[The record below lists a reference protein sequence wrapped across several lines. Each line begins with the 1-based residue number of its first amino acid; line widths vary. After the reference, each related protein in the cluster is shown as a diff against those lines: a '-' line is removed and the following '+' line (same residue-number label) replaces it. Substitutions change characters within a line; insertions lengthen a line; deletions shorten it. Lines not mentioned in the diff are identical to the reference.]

1 MHSPARRIALD
12 LSIILDINNS
22 GRMVRTMPSPAT
34 RRKKPLCDPSVAVIA
49 HMGPRSI
56 TGDMSTPQALAAL
69 SALGQPARLAIFR
82 LLMRREPDGLP
93 AGAIASAIGC
103 PQNTIS
109 THLAILARA
118 GLAAGVRDGRS
129 IIYRAHVD
137 GMRAL
142 IDFLVTDCCAGH
154 PDLCGF
160 PSKKAG
166 SRRC

>member
-1 MHSPARRIALD
+1 
-12 LSIILDINNS
+12 
-22 GRMVRTMPSPAT
+22 MPPLAT
-34 RRKKPLCDPSVAVIA
+34 GRKKPLWRGPSPAVIA
-49 HMGPRSI
+49 HVGPRQI
-56 TGDMSTPQALAAL
+56 TGDMSAHHALAAL
-69 SALGQPARLAIFR
+69 AALGQPARLAIFR

-93 AGAIASAIGC
+93 AGAIAGAIGC

-118 GLAAGVRDGRS
+118 GLVTGVRDGRS

-142 IDFLVTDCCAGH
+142 IGFLVTDCCDGH
-154 PDLCGF
+154 ADLCGF